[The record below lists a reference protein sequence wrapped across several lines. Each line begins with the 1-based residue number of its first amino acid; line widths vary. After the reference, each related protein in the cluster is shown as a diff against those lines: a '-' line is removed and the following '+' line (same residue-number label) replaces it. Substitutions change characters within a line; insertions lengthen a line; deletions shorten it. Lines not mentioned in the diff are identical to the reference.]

1 MKLDSIHESIKDT
14 IKQADESNQG
24 MMVNTLCGWAK
35 KVAQAPMGAIAVS
48 GAAASSSVGSNYN
61 GNGNGNG
68 NAYAY
73 SPSTPHNYPDHQQ
86 YQSPHHHY
94 HQHQASWA
102 STPNPY
108 GQYYHQSPP
117 NHASPMADGSSE
129 MDVEADQKA
138 AV

>member
-1 MKLDSIHESIKDT
+1 MKLDGIHESIKDT
-14 IKQADESNQG
+14 ISQADESNQG

-48 GAAASSSVGSNYN
+48 GAAASSSGGSNNNSN
-61 GNGNGNG
+61 GNGN

-73 SPSTPHNYPDHQQ
+73 SPSAPHYYPDHQQ
-86 YQSPHHHY
+86 YQSPHHH
-94 HQHQASWA
+94 HLHHQASWG

-108 GQYYHQSPP
+108 GQYYHQSPL

>member
-14 IKQADESNQG
+14 INKADESNQG

-35 KVAQAPMGAIAVS
+35 KVAQAPMGTVAVG
-48 GAAASSSVGSNYN
+48 GAAAPS
-61 GNGNGNG
+61 NG
-68 NAYAY
+68 NANNNGSGYGY
-73 SPSTPHNYPDHQQ
+73 NPSAPYHYPDHPQ
-86 YQSPHHHY
+86 YQSPHR
-94 HQHQASWA
+94 HQQQASWT

-108 GQYYHQSPP
+108 GQYYHPSPP

-129 MDVEADQKA
+129 MEVEADQKA

>member
-14 IKQADESNQG
+14 INQADESNQG

-35 KVAQAPMGAIAVS
+35 KVAQAPMGVIAVG
-48 GAAASSSVGSNYN
+48 GAAASSSGGANNTS
-61 GNGNGNG
+61 NGNGNG

-73 SPSTPHNYPDHQQ
+73 SPSAPHHYPDHQQ
-86 YQSPHHHY
+86 YQSPHQY
-94 HQHQASWA
+94 HHQASWA

-117 NHASPMADGSSE
+117 NHTSPMADGSSE

>member
-14 IKQADESNQG
+14 ISKADESNQG

-35 KVAQAPMGAIAVS
+35 KVAQAPMGAIAV
-48 GAAASSSVGSNYN
+48 GEAATSSSESANRN
-61 GNGNGNG
+61 GNGYGNG
-68 NAYAY
+68 STYTYN
-73 SPSTPHNYPDHQQ
+73 PSAPHHYPDHQQ
-86 YQSPHHHY
+86 YQSPHQ
-94 HQHQASWA
+94 HQHQASWT

-108 GQYYHQSPP
+108 GQYYHSSPP
-117 NHASPMADGSSE
+117 NHASSMANGSSE